1 MAAPIEEVELKSLY
15 DELLLQNI
23 EDELNQPITD
33 PFKEST
39 VDYYLKKKDK
49 VMLTSIHGF
58 QFLSELKS
66 WNMVKS
72 TCQG

>member
-1 MAAPIEEVELKSLY
+1 MAAPIEEIELKALY

-49 VMLTSIHGF
+49 VMLPSTF
-58 QFLSELKS
+58 QFLSELTL
-66 WNMVKS
+66 WNMV
-72 TCQG
+72 